1 MECAAGPQPV
11 VLVTPCAENYIWLM
25 TAEELESMLPQ
36 VVRRLADALQPER
49 IYLFGS
55 HARGEAG
62 PHSDVDILVVVP
74 QSDQPGYKRDRA
86 AYRALRGVRAALD
99 ILVWTREEF
108 DRGLR
113 IRTSL
118 SASVQ
123 RTGRTLYAA

>member
-1 MECAAGPQPV
+1 
-11 VLVTPCAENYIWLM
+11 M
-25 TAEELESMLPQ
+25 TAEELERVLPEI
-36 VVRRLADALQPER
+36 VRRLADALQPER

-55 HARGEAG
+55 HARGAAG

-74 QSDQPGYKRDRA
+74 QSDQPGYRRDRA
-86 AYRALRGVRAALD
+86 AYRALRGIPVALD

-113 IRTSL
+113 VRTSL
-118 SASVQ
+118 SASVR